1 MTATTTPQNLLSI
14 SPLPHH
20 ENKSKS
26 FRPSNGYIFLKL
38 SSKTPMLSP
47 NSGLSRAQFHVS
59 DSLAA
64 PAITGVA
71 DKNAKINKYCEMGNL
86 KSAMEM
92 VSGAQKSELD
102 LEAYCSVMELCAG
115 MMLLQDG
122 KRVHSIICDNGVE
135 ANGQLGAKLVF
146 KYVRDEMEMMK

>member
-1 MTATTTPQNLLSI
+1 MMATIALPNLLSTC
-14 SPLPHH
+14 PLPRH

-26 FRPSNGYIFLKL
+26 FRPSNGYIFLKP

-47 NSGLSRAQFHVS
+47 NLGLSRAQFRVY

-64 PAITGVA
+64 AAITGVA
-71 DKNAKINKYCEMGNL
+71 NKNAKINKYCEMGNL

-102 LEAYCSVMELCAG
+102 LEAYCSVVELCAG
-115 MMLLQDG
+115 MMSLQDR
-122 KRVHSIICDNGVE
+122 KRVHSIICDNGAE
-135 ANGQLGAKLVF
+135 ADGKLGAKFVF
-146 KYVRDEMEMMK
+146 MYVRDEMEMMK